1 MITVR
6 RFSILSVQFGLL
18 VQEYP
23 LKLKFFSSVFQEG
36 DLGGRVATKDRV
48 SRTFGGR
55 LLEEDARPH
64 GVLVH
69 ANKSLT
75 AYRHQR
81 TCRGDVKER
90 DLVPGEKVVSITY

>member
-48 SRTFGGR
+48 SRTFGGG

-64 GVLVH
+64 GVLVL
-69 ANKSLT
+69 ADKSLT